1 MRIFGTDRMDSMLQR
16 LGLKEGEAIVHPW
29 INKALERAQQKVET
43 RNFDIRKNILKYD
56 DVMNDQRKVVFEQ
69 RLEFMESDA
78 VDDTITMMR
87 HQTIDELV
95 ETHIPPKAYAEQWDI
110 EGLDE
115 AVKDIFAL
123 DLPLRDWAAEE
134 GIADEEIGQR
144 LYDASDRFMAARA
157 VELGPDIIR
166 QVEKS
171 ILLQTLD
178 QHWREH
184 LLTLEHLRQI
194 VGLRGLGQRD
204 PLAEFKLEA
213 FTLFSDLLAGLRR
226 DVIRY
231 LSRVQVETRP
241 PELEMP
247 EIAEAEAALPA
258 TGTDGAPIDFGKVG
272 RNQPCPCGSDK
283 KFKHCHGQ
291 VR

>member
-1 MRIFGTDRMDSMLQR
+1 
-16 LGLKEGEAIVHPW
+16 
-29 INKALERAQQKVET
+29 
-43 RNFDIRKNILKYD
+43 
-56 DVMNDQRKVVFEQ
+56 MNDQRKVVFEQ
-69 RLEFMESDA
+69 RLEFMEADS
-78 VDDTITMMR
+78 VDGTISMMR

-95 ETHIPPKAYAEQWDI
+95 ETYIPPKAYAEQWDVD
-110 EGLDE
+110 GLDA
-115 AVKDIFAL
+115 AVKDVFAL
-123 DLPLRDWAAEE
+123 DLPVRDWAAEE
-134 GIADEEIGQR
+134 GIADEEIAER
-144 LYDASDRFMAARA
+144 LYDASDLFLGARA
-157 VELGPDIIR
+157 ADLGPDIIR

-213 FTLFSDLLAGLRR
+213 FTLFSDLLTGLRQ

-231 LSRVQVETRP
+231 LSRVQVETPP
-241 PELEMP
+241 PELEVP
-247 EIAEAEAALPA
+247 EIADSP
-258 TGTDGAPIDFGKVG
+258 DGAVENNQNNSIKFGKVG
-272 RNQPCPCGSDK
+272 RNHPCPCGSGK
-283 KFKHCHGQ
+283 KFKHCHGA

>member
-1 MRIFGTDRMDSMLQR
+1 M
-16 LGLKEGEAIVHPW
+16 
-29 INKALERAQQKVET
+29 
-43 RNFDIRKNILKYD
+43 
-56 DVMNDQRKVVFEQ
+56 
-69 RLEFMESDA
+69 
-78 VDDTITMMR
+78 
-87 HQTIDELV
+87 
-95 ETHIPPKAYAEQWDI
+95 
-110 EGLDE
+110 
-115 AVKDIFAL
+115 
-123 DLPLRDWAAEE
+123 RDWAAEE
-134 GIADEEIGQR
+134 GIADEEIAER

-157 VELGPDIIR
+157 VDLGPDIIR

-213 FTLFSDLLAGLRR
+213 FTLFSDLLTGLRQ

-231 LSRVQVETRP
+231 LSRVQIETRP
-241 PELEMP
+241 PELEVP
-247 EIAEAEAALPA
+247 EMEVPQMADPLDELAENNEN
-258 TGTDGAPIDFGKVG
+258 GGIDFGKVG
-272 RNQPCPCGSDK
+272 RNQPCPCGSGK
-283 KFKHCHGQ
+283 KFKHCHGA